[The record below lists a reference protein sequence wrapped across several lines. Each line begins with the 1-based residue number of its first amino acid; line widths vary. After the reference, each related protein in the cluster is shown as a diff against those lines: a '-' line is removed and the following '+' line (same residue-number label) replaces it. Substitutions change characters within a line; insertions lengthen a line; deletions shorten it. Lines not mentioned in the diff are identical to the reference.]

1 MESQGTQASELFT
14 LSELEHEWDLLA
26 EWPESRLID
35 EIEHIGE
42 NQPLLLAFLMEIG
55 KESLTEEAQEL
66 LLFLG
71 IFTVHIF
78 QQKGLISASVLDGI
92 TLETTQVANEE
103 LLELN
108 AEQPEKFEQNV
119 SLLLE
124 IHENRVVL
132 DFLGE
137 ILFDMEE
144 TEEFTEESLW
154 EIWIYLKIVM
164 EAIHS

>member
-14 LSELEHEWDLLA
+14 LSELDREWDLVA
-26 EWPESRLID
+26 DWPESRLMD
-35 EIEHIGE
+35 EIDSMGA
-42 NQPLLLAFLMEIG
+42 NQPLLLAFFMEVG
-55 KESLTEEAQEL
+55 KENLTEEAQEL

-71 IFTVHIF
+71 VFIVHIF
-78 QQKGLISASVLDGI
+78 QQKGLISDREVDSE
-92 TLETTQVANEE
+92 TLEATQGANEE

-108 AEQPEKFEQNV
+108 AEQPETFEQNV

-124 IHENRVVL
+124 IHEHRLLL

-137 ILFDMEE
+137 ILFDMDE